1 MAREKILKGIA
12 VSHGIGRGKAYIYE
26 PGEVE
31 ILQTPILP
39 IYLEKEIARF
49 EEAIE
54 KTQKELNNIKK
65 RINQEI
71 GEDFAQ
77 FLDAQVMMLNDKEII
92 ERVKKEILKQK
103 MNAGYIYNQVIKE
116 YAQRLGASKNQYFRE
131 RVADIWDVGIRVLR
145 NLFGLTHAS
154 IVEVPEGS
162 ILIAR
167 DISPSDAALID
178 PKNIKG
184 IATEVGGRTTH
195 TAITARAL
203 QIPAVLGVKRL
214 LSCIEDDEKIIIDG
228 DRGIVIKN
236 PSPGRIRF
244 YDEVQKKKLKLS
256 KALSPYCELPSQTRD
271 GKYIDI
277 SANIEFYAEYNYAKK
292 YGAAGIGLF
301 RTEFLY
307 LARRGNPAEEEQFR
321 VYNALA
327 KSMKPQPVIIRTFDL
342 GGDKIFS
349 DYQEANPFLGWRAIR
364 VCLDKPEFFKTQLRA
379 ILRASVNHNIK
390 IMYPMI
396 ATYEEIK
403 RANLIFEQVRKD
415 LIKQKID
422 FDHQI
427 QVGIMIE
434 TPSAALLSPQLVSQV
449 DFFSIGSNDLTQYT
463 LAVDRGNEKVNRLFD
478 HYHPAVLRLIN
489 NVIHAGHEGHIW
501 VGLCGELASDPLI
514 LPFLVGAGIDELSM
528 APMAIP
534 KIKMVL
540 RSLTVS
546 KCEKIAHEV
555 LKFRTALEVKKFLRR
570 AIHKNFPGIEEVL

>member
-1 MAREKILKGIA
+1 MARERILKGIA
-12 VSHGIGRGKAYIYE
+12 VSHGIARGKAYIYE

-49 EEAIE
+49 EDAIE
-54 KTQKELNNIKK
+54 KTRQELNNIKT

-77 FLDAQVMMLNDKEII
+77 FLDAQVMMLDDKEII
-92 ERVKKEILKQK
+92 ERVKKEILNQK
-103 MNAGYIYNQVIKE
+103 KNAGYIYNQVIEE
-116 YAQRLGASKNQYFRE
+116 YARRLSKSKNQYLRE

-154 IVEVPEGS
+154 IVDVPEGS

-167 DISPSDAALID
+167 DISPSEAALID
-178 PKNIKG
+178 PKNILG

-203 QIPAVLGVKRL
+203 QIPAVLGIKGL
-214 LSCIEDDEKIIIDG
+214 LSRIENGEDLIIDG

-244 YDEVQKKKLKLS
+244 YQEQQKKELRLT
-256 KALSPYCELPSQTRD
+256 KALSPYCELPPKTRD
-271 GKYIDI
+271 GKYINI
-277 SANIEFYAEYNYAKK
+277 SANIEFFAEHTYAKK
-292 YGAAGIGLF
+292 YGAVGIGLF

-307 LARRGNPAEEEQFR
+307 LARRGSPTEEEQFR

-327 KSMKPQPVIIRTFDL
+327 QSMKPHPVIIRTFDL

-349 DYQEANPFLGWRAIR
+349 DYHEANPFLGWRAIR
-364 VCLDKPEFFKTQLRA
+364 VCLDEPGFFKTQLRA

-403 RANLIFEQVRKD
+403 RTNLIFEQVKKE
-415 LIKQKID
+415 LSKQGID
-422 FDHQI
+422 YDHEI

-434 TPSAALLSPQLVSQV
+434 TPSAALLSPQLAAQV

-463 LAVDRGNEKVNRLFD
+463 LAVDRGNEKVNQLFD

-514 LPFLVGAGIDELSM
+514 LPFLIGAGIDELSM
-528 APMAIP
+528 APSAIP

-540 RSLTVS
+540 RALTIS
-546 KCEKIAHEV
+546 KCEEIAHEA
-555 LKFRTALEVKKFLRR
+555 LKFRTALEVKRFLRR
-570 AIHKNFPGIEEVL
+570 AIHKNFPGIEEIL